1 MSNLGFMP
9 GDIIIFE
16 ATGEVCILTD
26 KFDVYAEN
34 AEERVRQGRIHRPT
48 WAWHGVW
55 TRPEDLPCPGPWQSR
70 LEPKVESHLIDK
82 YGMSATNLFNFL
94 SHARARKEGK
104 VIRVPDPATPP
115 MPKENDP

>member
-16 ATGEVCILTD
+16 ATGEVCVLTD
-26 KFDVYAEN
+26 KFDVYAGS
-34 AEERVRQGRIHRPT
+34 AKKKGERRHWPT

-55 TRPEDLPCPGPWQSR
+55 TCPEDLPCPGPWQSR

-104 VIRVPDPATPP
+104 VIRVPDPATRP